1 MTWTWSWGSWECWTV
16 SGQRQ
21 GNTLHGWQAHNRGF
35 YIRSSSGW
43 SLHVLPV
50 LAWVSSISSW
60 FILQSKDM
68 QDRWTG
74 GKKFPESVN
83 VHPSMFPWIMCWE
96 TGIGSSIPATYK
108 KFGKIMDVFFFIPYK
123 FYLSLHGPRKDFYGS
138 PDECSG
144 IKWWCFKINPFK
156 CACRITKFDFSGNHD
171 IIIIGNVKCWHYD

>member
-35 YIRSSSGW
+35 YIRSS
-43 SLHVLPV
+43 LHVLPM

-74 GKKFPESVN
+74 GKTFPESVN
-83 VHPSMFPWIMCWE
+83 VHQSMFPWIMCWE

-108 KFGKIMDVFFFIPYK
+108 KFGKIMDVFFFLFLTSFIYPFMAPGRTFMDPQMNALALNDDVLK
-123 FYLSLHGPRKDFYGS
+123 LIHLNVHVESLNLTS
-138 PDECSG
+138 QG
-144 IKWWCFKINPFK
+144 IM
-156 CACRITKFDFSGNHD
+156 T
-171 IIIIGNVKCWHYD
+171 